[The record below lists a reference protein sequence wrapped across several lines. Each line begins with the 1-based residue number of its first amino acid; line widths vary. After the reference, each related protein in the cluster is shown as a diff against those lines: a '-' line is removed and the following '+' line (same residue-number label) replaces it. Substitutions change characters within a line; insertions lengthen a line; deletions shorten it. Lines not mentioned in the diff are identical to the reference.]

1 MMRVCAWDISVR
13 SEKAL
18 QREKDTTGKE
28 SDRRKKRLKGNQIE
42 IPRRWYRGCSRYG
55 VYKWKAMNRWIRRKE
70 IKAEAE
76 WTARWV
82 FRYDKSP
89 RKSPFLPFVP
99 FSRFSPLLA
108 SFRIRICWPPV
119 SSLFS
124 YLVAFFSFFLF
135 LLLFFHLT
143 VLVKEEIARLFD
155 SRIDTRWEERD
166 ENDTPHTW
174 ISFRQ
179 SSRCHSQ
186 LAKWIAR
193 FAKVF
198 QDIPTTD
205 RVLLACR
212 FKLVVKIVDFNIFE
226 GIAQLLPPMHLTRLN
241 LWQYKRF
248 CAWLA

>member
-89 RKSPFLPFVP
+89 RKSPFLPL
-99 FSRFSPLLA
+99 FSVFSPLLIPHLLA
-108 SFRIRICWPPV
+108 HPV
-119 SSLFS
+119 SSPFS

-135 LLLFFHLT
+135 LSSLLSFFPPYGSSQRRNRATFRHSDRYPMRGSERSEMRTTSLT
-143 VLVKEEIARLFD
+143 HEFPFD
-155 SRIDTRWEERD
+155 SHRD
-166 ENDTPHTW
+166 AILSLRSELHDSRRYPE
-174 ISFRQ
+174 IFRQ
-179 SSRCHSQ
+179 P
-186 LAKWIAR
+186 IAFR
-193 FAKVF
+193 
-198 QDIPTTD
+198 
-205 RVLLACR
+205 
-212 FKLVVKIVDFNIFE
+212 
-226 GIAQLLPPMHLTRLN
+226 
-241 LWQYKRF
+241 
-248 CAWLA
+248 